1 MSNFYQ
7 NLPPELS
14 IELQQL
20 AKLMYD
26 TREARSGLLAHYG
39 VDDEAA
45 LLARIGAGELPSL
58 PAYDDYLS
66 ARLLDQTSLAA
77 RARMAQLAGQPLA
90 EVPEPLHLPLAELAQ
105 QHFADQLDSAPL
117 LLQNALQL
125 VLDNGVEMEIRYA
138 DADHYALSWSW
149 GEGVVRID
157 TAPGEQA
164 SRLVR
169 DDGSAH
175 ADTLTTPGGEPWANL
190 QAVLAAVLADP
201 LLGQE

>member
-26 TREARSGLLAHYG
+26 TRESRRGLLAQYG
-39 VDDEAA
+39 VEGEAA
-45 LLARIGAGELPSL
+45 MLARIAAGELPSL

-66 ARLLDQTSLAA
+66 ARLLDQTSQAA
-77 RARMAQLAGQPLA
+77 RARMAQLAGQPHA
-90 EVPEPLHLPLAELAQ
+90 EVPEPLHLQLAEQAQ
-105 QHFADQLDSAPL
+105 QHFADQLDSAPV

-125 VLDNGVEMEIRYA
+125 VLDNGVDMEIRYA
-138 DADHYALSWSW
+138 DAEHYALIWSW
-149 GEGVVRID
+149 GEGVLRID
-157 TAPGEQA
+157 TAPGERT

-169 DDGSAH
+169 DDGSVH
-175 ADTLTTPGGEPWANL
+175 ADALTAPGGEPWSNL
-190 QAVLAAVLADP
+190 QAVLAAVLGDP
-201 LLGQE
+201 LLG